1 MPVPL
6 LLEDSG
12 WVMNDVIATLA
23 VTIETFA
30 GAEPAL
36 VPSIRGQGEPFAV
49 RGCGPH
55 TEHVADPFKSR
66 LRNRNFS

>member
-12 WVMNDVIATLA
+12 WVMNDVIATPA
-23 VTIETFA
+23 VTNAMFT

-36 VPSIRGQGEPFAV
+36 VPSIRGQGEPFVV
-49 RGCGPH
+49 RD
-55 TEHVADPFKSR
+55 VS
-66 LRNRNFS
+66 LMRNR

>member
-1 MPVPL
+1 LSVPL

-12 WVMNDVIATLA
+12 WAMNDVIATPA
-23 VTIETFA
+23 VTNETFT

-49 RGCGPH
+49 RDVG
-55 TEHVADPFKSR
+55 
-66 LRNRNFS
+66 LMLNR